1 MKAKKEIKKMQR
13 SMCKMA
19 DIIGEAINHQSR
31 MVKINSEMMTQIR
44 DIKGSQDRNT
54 AMIKELTEDINGL
67 RISQID
73 DEKDIED
80 QWEIVD
86 GILNI
91 GSKSEDT
98 GESMPGQS
106 DGLEVISQMISQV
119 KYLRDYADYL
129 RNTPW
134 YERDLDDLESEVEEQ
149 LSSSE

>member
-1 MKAKKEIKKMQR
+1 
-13 SMCKMA
+13 MA

>member
-1 MKAKKEIKKMQR
+1 
-13 SMCKMA
+13 MA
-19 DIIGEAINHQSR
+19 DIIGEVINHQSR
-31 MVKINSEMMTQIR
+31 MVKRNIEMMTQIR

-80 QWEIVD
+80 LSEIVD

-98 GESMPGQS
+98 GDSMPDQS
-106 DGLEVISQMISQV
+106 DGLEVISRMISQV
-119 KYLRDYADYL
+119 EHLRDYADYL
-129 RNTPW
+129 KNTPW
-134 YERDLDDLESEVEEQ
+134 YERDLEDLESEVEER

>member
-1 MKAKKEIKKMQR
+1 MKAKKEIKKMQK

-19 DIIGEAINHQSR
+19 DIIGEVINHQSR
-31 MVKINSEMMTQIR
+31 MVKRNIEMMTQIG

-80 QWEIVD
+80 LSEIVD
-86 GILNI
+86 GILSI
-91 GSKSEDT
+91 GSKNEGTED
-98 GESMPGQS
+98 SIPGQS
-106 DGLEVISQMISQV
+106 DGLEVISRMISQV
-119 KYLRDYADYL
+119 EYLRDYADYL
-129 RNTPW
+129 KNTPW
-134 YERDLDDLESEVEEQ
+134 YERDLEDLESEVEEQ